1 MTIFVPFS
9 GERSS
14 VKLFQRHQLLYF
26 CNNPLAD
33 VYRDTGKRI
42 DHNGLDERMSLS
54 QCNKPSDWPAQSKV
68 HKQQMEHIHTQ
79 RDAGYFTDH
88 ELHLVGTALE
98 KRLVVPEGLR
108 T

>member
-1 MTIFVPFS
+1 MTQS
-9 GERSS
+9 A
-14 VKLFQRHQLLYF
+14 LF

-98 KRLVVPEGLR
+98 NGSSVLQSINSDTADVTQSGEAVPTR
-108 T
+108 

>member
-42 DHNGLDERMSLS
+42 DHNGLDERMGLS
-54 QCNKPSDWPAQSKV
+54 QCDKPSDRPAQSEI
-68 HKQQMEHIHTQ
+68 HKQQMEHIHAQ

-98 KRLVVPEGLR
+98 KRLQR
-108 T
+108 FAKHK